1 MHTRYAQVKLR
12 DGARAKKLE
21 TVGGV
26 PNPGFCWFLYFFG
39 MGRNFRAQGQEKF
52 DVLVIR
58 HKTKQGRMWLV
69 IKNGRL
75 C

>member
-1 MHTRYAQVKLR
+1 MFIVVAIMYGQL
-12 DGARAKKLE
+12 L
-21 TVGGV
+21 GGV

-52 DVLVIR
+52 DILVIR

-75 C
+75 CLSHKKIFEF